1 MSEASNG
8 KVRMRVTAVLVAYN
22 RRELLREALGALA
35 AQSRPVDRLIVV
47 DNASTDGSTE
57 VAEELLEGW
66 GERARLIRLDVNTG
80 GAGGFAVGIA
90 AAVADEEMDW
100 VWVMDDDTVPGPDA
114 LAGALDTHERYRAT
128 GQDDLAVMGSRVVW
142 TDGEDHPM
150 NTPKAKIRA
159 DQAERDRAAS
169 VGAMEIRSISFVS
182 AFLRA
187 ARVRELGLPIADYF
201 LWNDDFEFSARLLR
215 GARGL
220 YTPASVVMHKTAKRG
235 SSDADPGAR
244 FYFEVRNK
252 LWVFRESDALYPWEK
267 ALYRAATLR
276 RWYRTFRAAEDRAQL
291 QDCLKRGWRDGT
303 RTKPRSTRD
312 VLRGAGVP
320 VDVMVEVE
328 RLEKAERRA

>member
-1 MSEASNG
+1 
-8 KVRMRVTAVLVAYN
+8 MRVTAVLVAYN
-22 RRELLREALGALA
+22 RRELLRESLEALA
-35 AQSRPVDRLIVV
+35 AQSRPVDRLVVV
-47 DNASTDGSTE
+47 DNASTDGSDA
-57 VAEELLEGW
+57 VAAELLEAW
-66 GERARLIRLDVNTG
+66 GAQARFVRLTENTG

-90 AAVADEEMDW
+90 AAVAEDDVDW

-114 LAGALDTHERYRAT
+114 LAGALAAHERYRET

-159 DQAERDRAAS
+159 DADERRRAAE

-187 ARVRELGLPIADYF
+187 ARVREVGLPIADYF

-220 YTPASVVMHKTAKRG
+220 YVPGSVVTHKTAKRG

-244 FYFEVRNK
+244 FYYEVRNK
-252 LWVFRESDALYPWEK
+252 LWVFRRSRALAPWEK
-267 ALYRAATLR
+267 LLYSAATAR
-276 RWYRTFRAAEDRAQL
+276 RWLRTFRASADRAQL
-291 QDCLKRGWRDGT
+291 RECLRRGWRDGWT
-303 RTKPRSTRD
+303 HAPRPSRV
-312 VLRGAGVP
+312 VLRDAGVP
-320 VDVMVEVE
+320 VDAMIEVE
-328 RLEKAERRA
+328 RMSKLGSR

>member
-1 MSEASNG
+1 
-8 KVRMRVTAVLVAYN
+8 MRVTAVLVAYN
-22 RRELLREALGALA
+22 RRELLREALEALA
-35 AQSRPVDRLIVV
+35 AQTRPVDRLIVV

-57 VAEELLEGW
+57 VAEEILEGW

-90 AAVADEEMDW
+90 AAVADEETEW
-100 VWVMDDDTVPGPDA
+100 VWVMDDDTVPQPEA
-114 LAGALDTHERYRAT
+114 LAGALETHERYRAN
-128 GQDDLAVMGSRVVW
+128 GPDDLAVMGSRVVW

-159 DQAERDRAAS
+159 DKAERDRAAS

-187 ARVRELGLPIADYF
+187 SRVRELGLPIAEYF

-220 YTPASVVMHKTAKRG
+220 YTPASVVVHKTAKRG
-235 SSDADPGAR
+235 SSDADPGPR
-244 FYFEVRNK
+244 FYYEVRNK
-252 LWVFRESDALYPWEK
+252 LWVFRASDALYPWEK
-267 ALYRAATLR
+267 ALYEAATLR
-276 RWYRTFRAAEDRAQL
+276 RWVRTFKASADRAQL

-312 VLRGAGVP
+312 VLRGTGVP